1 MNIINL
7 RRLRESK
14 GLSQKH
20 VAEQL
25 GIASQRYNQYETGK
39 REPDNTTLSAIAN
52 YLETTTD
59 YLIGLTDN
67 PTKPI
72 NANRQ
77 NKKIPD
83 KSELN
88 DTFLRLK
95 KGLEPYNLDPE
106 DVDFLLKVYK
116 AHIEKNK

>member
-7 RRLRESK
+7 RKLRESK

-39 REPDNTTLSAIAN
+39 REPDNATLTAIAN

-67 PTKPI
+67 PAKPI
-72 NANRQ
+72 RNDDQ
-77 NKKIPD
+77 NKKSPD

-88 DTFLRLK
+88 GAFFRLK
-95 KGLEPYNLDPE
+95 KGLEPYDLDKD